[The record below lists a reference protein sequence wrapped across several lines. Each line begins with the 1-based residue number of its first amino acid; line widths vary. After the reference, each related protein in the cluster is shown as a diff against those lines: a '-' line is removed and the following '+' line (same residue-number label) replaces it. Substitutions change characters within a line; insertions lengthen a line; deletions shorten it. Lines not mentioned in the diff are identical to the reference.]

1 MTTKKPIFLL
11 ILMILI
17 EVILLSIPF
26 AKDIKNENYIQTTGV
41 FVKAYES
48 ANTSNEGTTMY
59 HLVYEYNV
67 DEKQYTYTTSYSTS
81 VIPEEGSVIK
91 IKYDPENPYN
101 AYSNSFNVFQI
112 IGVFFIFIPLIMI
125 FNENTWVKDILVFAF
140 TAIGIAMFV
149 RNNLHKGAGMI
160 AIIIFGVLN
169 FASIMEFIE
178 YEKKKLCHK

>member
-11 ILMILI
+11 ILMIFI
-17 EVILLSIPF
+17 GVILLSIPF
-26 AKDIKNENYIQTTGV
+26 IKDIKNENYIQTTGV

-48 ANTSNEGTTMY
+48 ANTSNEGATMY
-59 HLVYEYNV
+59 NLVYEYNV

-81 VIPEEGSVIK
+81 VIPKEGSVIK

-125 FNENTWVKDILVFAF
+125 FNEIVWLKDILIFIA
-140 TAIGIAMFV
+140 TAIGIIGFIN
-149 RNNLHKGAGMI
+149 NNLHKSLGI
-160 AIIIFGVLN
+160 VAIIIFGILN

-178 YEKKKLCHK
+178 YKKKEKLL